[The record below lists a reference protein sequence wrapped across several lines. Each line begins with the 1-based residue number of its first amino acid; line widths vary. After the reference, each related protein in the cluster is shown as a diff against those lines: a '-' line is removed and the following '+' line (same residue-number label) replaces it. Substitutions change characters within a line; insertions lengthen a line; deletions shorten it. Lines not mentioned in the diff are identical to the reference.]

1 MGQIRQIYRER
12 QFMKEYK
19 KAQEKAQLHGVVNDA
34 YDRDK
39 KQNTQSQ
46 NSNDYPKQEYK
57 MDSIHDKIESVHETD
72 QNDLDLTVN
81 DSSKFPSMHDV
92 SRFPSSLKEKPSNVV
107 KIEDRISVSSG
118 EESEVKVNV
127 NINDMS

>member
-1 MGQIRQIYRER
+1 
-12 QFMKEYK
+12 MKEYK

-34 YDRDK
+34 YDHDK

-72 QNDLDLTVN
+72 QNDLGTV
-81 DSSKFPSMHDV
+81 PTH
-92 SRFPSSLKEKPSNVV
+92 
-107 KIEDRISVSSG
+107 KIFK
-118 EESEVKVNV
+118 SEVVNTETTRYQIDRV
-127 NINDMS
+127 KTFHSRAEKGPMWPVKKLSMISDRKSRLLKLGWKSESQEL

>member
-1 MGQIRQIYRER
+1 
-12 QFMKEYK
+12 MKEYK

-34 YDRDK
+34 YDHDK

-72 QNDLDLTVN
+72 QNDLGTVPF
-81 DSSKFPSMHDV
+81 SKSGAP
-92 SRFPSSLKEKPSNVV
+92 LSNAAV
-107 KIEDRISVSSG
+107 IG
-118 EESEVKVNV
+118 E
-127 NINDMS
+127 IT

>member
-1 MGQIRQIYRER
+1 MVRDLSSVGT
-12 QFMKEYK
+12 YK
-19 KAQEKAQLHGVVNDA
+19 
-34 YDRDK
+34 
-39 KQNTQSQ
+39 
-46 NSNDYPKQEYK
+46 
-57 MDSIHDKIESVHETD
+57 
-72 QNDLDLTVN
+72 DLTVN

-107 KIEDRISVSSG
+107 KTEDRISVSSG

>member
-1 MGQIRQIYRER
+1 
-12 QFMKEYK
+12 MKEYK

-34 YDRDK
+34 YDHDK

-72 QNDLDLTVN
+72 QNDLGTV
-81 DSSKFPSMHDV
+81 PTY
-92 SRFPSSLKEKPSNVV
+92 
-107 KIEDRISVSSG
+107 KIDRPKI
-118 EESEVKVNV
+118 V
-127 NINDMS
+127 NIESTRYQIGRVKTFDSKAGKVAWAIYYTESQCYGSQKTSQRVFLIMRG

>member
-1 MGQIRQIYRER
+1 
-12 QFMKEYK
+12 MKEYK

-34 YDRDK
+34 YDHDK

-72 QNDLDLTVN
+72 QNDLGTVPC
-81 DSSKFPSMHDV
+81 SKSGGPLIANTESGRYQRV
-92 SRFPSSLKEKPSNVV
+92 S
-107 KIEDRISVSSG
+107 
-118 EESEVKVNV
+118 
-127 NINDMS
+127 